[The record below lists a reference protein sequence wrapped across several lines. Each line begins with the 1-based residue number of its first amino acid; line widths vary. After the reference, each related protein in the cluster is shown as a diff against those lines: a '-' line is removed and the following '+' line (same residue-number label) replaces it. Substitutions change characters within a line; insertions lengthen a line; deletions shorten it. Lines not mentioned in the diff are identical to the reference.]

1 MFNPQL
7 LRSFS
12 ALIQAGSFT
21 RAADKLGI
29 TQAAVSQHIRQLEQ
43 QTGPLI
49 LRVKRA
55 LELTPQGLALRD
67 YCQELEQADKRLQ
80 IRLEDKDNTGGEISV
95 ICPGSI
101 GLRIY
106 PLLLNLQQERPELT
120 IRLRM
125 SPDHS
130 VITEVVASRYELGLV
145 TQQPD
150 DARLMAHKFTEEPL
164 ELLLPAGCSANS
176 WQDLQK
182 LGFIGHPD
190 GNAMATRLLSRRFP
204 GNPGMQSVRLSGFI
218 NHIGLIPEPV
228 SRGLGFTVLP
238 RYARLAFPR
247 QALLQVDS
255 HPVNVV
261 DTLWLIHRAEWPI
274 TRRAEQA
281 LEWLRQQLS
290 NEINTPLATSSAIY
304 R

>member
-1 MFNPQL
+1 MFSPQL
-7 LRSFS
+7 LRSFT

-21 RAADKLGI
+21 RAADMLGI
-29 TQAAVSQHIRQLEQ
+29 TQAAVSQHIRQLEE
-43 QTGPLI
+43 QTGTLI
-49 LRVKRA
+49 LRAKRT
-55 LELTPQGLALRD
+55 LELTPQGLAMQE
-67 YCQELEQADKRLQ
+67 YCEQLEQANKRLKN
-80 IRLEDKDNTGGEISV
+80 RLEDNNKTGGEISV
-95 ICPGSI
+95 ISPGSI

-106 PLLLNLQQERPELT
+106 PLLLNLQQSRPELT
-120 IRLRM
+120 IRHRIA
-125 SPDHS
+125 PDHS
-130 VITEVVASRYELGLV
+130 VIAEVLANRYELGLV

-150 DARLMAHKFTEEPL
+150 DRRLMAHKFTEEPL
-164 ELLLPAGCSANS
+164 ELLLPAGSRVES
-176 WQDLQK
+176 WQDLHQ
-182 LGFIGHPD
+182 LGFINHPD

-204 GNPGMQSVRLSGFI
+204 GNPGIQTVPVSGFI

-247 QALLQVDS
+247 QSLLQVDS
-255 HPVNVV
+255 YHVNVV

-281 LEWLRQQLS
+281 LEWLRQHLS
-290 NEINTPLATSSAIY
+290 NEVNSPLASSSAIY

>member
-12 ALIQAGSFT
+12 ALIEAGSFT

-49 LRVKRA
+49 LRGKRT
-55 LELTPQGLALRD
+55 LELTPQGNALRD
-67 YCQELEQADKRLQ
+67 YCQELEPADKRLQ
-80 IRLEDKDNTGGEISV
+80 NRLEDKDKAGGEISV

-106 PLLLNLQQERPELT
+106 PLLLNLQQQQPELT
-120 IRLRM
+120 IRLRV
-125 SPDHS
+125 SPNHS
-130 VITEVVASRYELGLV
+130 VIAEVLASRYELGLV

-150 DARLMAHKFTEEPL
+150 DTRLTAHKFTEEPL
-164 ELLLPAGCSANS
+164 ELVLPAGCTASR
-176 WQDLQK
+176 WQDLQT
-182 LGFIGHPD
+182 LGFISHPD
-190 GNAMATRLLSRRFP
+190 GHAMATRLLSRRFP
-204 GNPGMQSVRLSGFI
+204 GNPGMQSIRVSGFI

-247 QALLQVDS
+247 QALLQVDN

-281 LEWLRQQLS
+281 LAWLRQHLS
-290 NEINTPLATSSAIY
+290 DEINAPLTISSAIY